1 MHMAEGNVDA
11 AVRDFRSVVD
21 LSPEAAPP
29 RIQLARML
37 LESGSIDEARDVLT
51 DSRIEASSEEA
62 DEIKQLQ
69 QAISQVGGAPSSTK
83 EDKQQAFEAFA
94 RTRSSREMREAILRH
109 PLLTTPKFI
118 DELDRYVRENLT
130 GESAKGFEERLRNLR
145 QIVLNPAQM
154 AFDAVVS
161 ANSDVDLRAALAKH
175 PLLQDQEF
183 LDYLIKMASQLEP
196 ESLRVKLNSSVAILR
211 SLNKRYG

>member
-1 MHMAEGNVDA
+1 
-11 AVRDFRSVVD
+11 
-21 LSPEAAPP
+21 
-29 RIQLARML
+29 ML